1 MKKHFK
7 KINFNL
13 AKELISPSE
22 ENNTNKYPPNI
33 NIDLNVVNKNNI
45 EEEEDNIYEEIK
57 SFFGGP
63 YTDQNGIM
71 HDISYINW
79 VEKDENIKKLC
90 TPFEVVL
97 PSDNNNNLEKNNNP
111 FGELS
116 KHDYHCELKLI
127 KWITEDDEHK
137 ENFIK
142 IGNKGTKINR
152 HNDILPYTFNAVP
165 LNLNIKEKN
174 IDNYINASYIDGPIK
189 KEEKLFIA
197 TQGPLKETIPSFW
210 KMIYNHKIKLV
221 IMLSS
226 RLEEAEGRNAI
237 YWPNEVDKPL
247 KFDNLKINFIEREE
261 LIPDAVDLK
270 KFKINNDLEVIQMHI
285 LCWQDHGMPNDPNLS
300 NDIFYQMINYIK
312 KQREENNKA
321 PIVVHCSAG
330 VGRTGTVIAI
340 YIILYCLEYLKKL
353 GKSLIMNVFNVVRK
367 LREQRYS
374 LVTDTDQYQFIYD
387 FALDWIK
394 KNYMNNNSDNK

>member
-1 MKKHFK
+1 MKKHSK

-13 AKELISPSE
+13 AKELCSPSE
-22 ENNTNKYPPNI
+22 EKNNCKYPPNI
-33 NIDLNVVNKNNI
+33 SLDLNVVNKNNI

-97 PSDNNNNLEKNNNP
+97 PSENSHLEKNNNNP
-111 FGELS
+111 FGELT

-165 LNLNIKEKN
+165 INLNIKEKN

-247 KFDNLKINFIEREE
+247 EFDNLKINFIEREE

-270 KFKINNDLEVIQMHI
+270 KFKINDDLEVIQMHI
-285 LCWQDHGMPNDPNLS
+285 LCWQDHGMPNDPNLC
-300 NDIFYQMINYIK
+300 NNIFYQMINYIK

>member
-22 ENNTNKYPPNI
+22 ENNNNKYPPNI

-97 PSDNNNNLEKNNNP
+97 PSENSHLEKNNDNP
-111 FGELS
+111 FGELT

-127 KWITEDDEHK
+127 KCITEDDEHK

-142 IGNKGTKINR
+142 IRNKSTKINK

-165 LNLNIKEKN
+165 INLNIKEKN

-237 YWPNEVDKPL
+237 YWPNEIDKPF

-270 KFKINNDLEVIQMHI
+270 KFKINDDLEVIQMHI
-285 LCWQDHGMPNDPNLS
+285 LCWQDHGMPNDPNLC
-300 NDIFYQMINYIK
+300 NNIFYQMINYIK

-340 YIILYCLEYLKKL
+340 YIILFCLEYLKKL
-353 GKSLIMNVFNVVRK
+353 GKPLIMNVFNVVRK

-374 LVTDTDQYQFIYD
+374 LVTDTDQFQFIYD
-387 FALDWIK
+387 FSLDWIK
-394 KNYMNNNSDNK
+394 KNYMPSIDNK

>member
-1 MKKHFK
+1 MKKHSK

-13 AKELISPSE
+13 AKELCSPSE
-22 ENNTNKYPPNI
+22 ENNNCKYPPNI
-33 NIDLNVVNKNNI
+33 SLDLNVVNKNNT
-45 EEEEDNIYEEIK
+45 EEDNIYEEIK

-63 YTDQNGIM
+63 YIDQNGIM

-90 TPFEVVL
+90 TPFEVEL
-97 PSDNNNNLEKNNNP
+97 PYDNNNNLEKNNNP
-111 FGELS
+111 FGELL

-237 YWPNEVDKPL
+237 YWPNEVDKPME
-247 KFDNLKINFIEREE
+247 FDKLKINFIEREE

>member
-1 MKKHFK
+1 
-7 KINFNL
+7 
-13 AKELISPSE
+13 
-22 ENNTNKYPPNI
+22 
-33 NIDLNVVNKNNI
+33 
-45 EEEEDNIYEEIK
+45 
-57 SFFGGP
+57 
-63 YTDQNGIM
+63 
-71 HDISYINW
+71 
-79 VEKDENIKKLC
+79 
-90 TPFEVVL
+90 
-97 PSDNNNNLEKNNNP
+97 
-111 FGELS
+111 
-116 KHDYHCELKLI
+116 
-127 KWITEDDEHK
+127 
-137 ENFIK
+137 
-142 IGNKGTKINR
+142 
-152 HNDILPYTFNAVP
+152 
-165 LNLNIKEKN
+165 
-174 IDNYINASYIDGPIK
+174 
-189 KEEKLFIA
+189 
-197 TQGPLKETIPSFW
+197 
-210 KMIYNHKIKLV
+210 
-221 IMLSS
+221 MLSS

-237 YWPNEVDKPL
+237 YWPNEVDKPME
-247 KFDNLKINFIEREE
+247 FDKLKINFIEREE

>member
-22 ENNTNKYPPNI
+22 ENNNNKYPPNI

-97 PSDNNNNLEKNNNP
+97 PSENSHLEKNNNNP
-111 FGELS
+111 FGELT

-165 LNLNIKEKN
+165 INLNIKEKN

-237 YWPNEVDKPL
+237 YWPNEIDKPF

-261 LIPDAVDLK
+261 LIPDSVDLK
-270 KFKINNDLEVIQMHI
+270 KFKINDDLEVIQMHI
-285 LCWQDHGMPNDPNLS
+285 LCWQDHGMPNDPNLC
-300 NDIFYQMINYIK
+300 NNIFYQMINYIK